1 MAFPLVCAEGG
12 VNLAALYIDIFPFTV
27 AGFLLL
33 LLAIGTIN
41 SLSIKRFDHYPL
53 AVVLPRVSILVPA
66 RNEVDNIEGC
76 LASLLAQDYPDF
88 DVFALD
94 DHSTDGTASV
104 LARLADRDA
113 RLRIISGKALP
124 EGWLGK
130 HWACHQLAQAAT
142 GELILFTDAD
152 TLHRPDMLRAGVS
165 ALLAENA
172 DMVTAMPQQ
181 QAETWGE
188 RLVIPAAGM
197 FVLCFLPLA
206 FAQQFRLPSF
216 AFAIGQFM
224 LFRRGSFEAAGGY
237 TAVRG
242 DVVDD
247 VALARRIVREGFRWR
262 IMDAT
267 RHISC
272 RMYRGFWEAVDG
284 FAKNIFAYFNHHLL
298 LFIVAWAWIEVAF
311 ILPPLVVL
319 AHAFGMRVEF
329 FPPEL
334 AFVTTVAAWGC
345 WWLACRR
352 FGYSLNL
359 SFVYPIP
366 LTLFVMIAFR
376 SMVLHLTGRAH
387 WKGREVSPPVWRW

>member
-1 MAFPLVCAEGG
+1 M
-12 VNLAALYIDIFPFTV
+12 NLLESYLEIFPQTV
-27 AGFLLL
+27 VGFIFIVLLITL
-33 LLAIGTIN
+33 MNFFLVKRLGEFPATETI
-41 SLSIKRFDHYPL
+41 
-53 AVVLPRVSILVPA
+53 PRVSILVPA
-66 RNEVDNIEGC
+66 RNEADNIEGC
-76 LASLLAQDYPDF
+76 LVSLLAQDYPDF
-88 DVFALD
+88 EIFALD

-124 EGWLGK
+124 AGWLGK

-142 GELILFTDAD
+142 GDLILFTDAD
-152 TLHRPDMLRAGVS
+152 TRHTPDMLRAGVS

-181 QAETWGE
+181 LAQTWGE
-188 RLVIPAAGM
+188 RLVIPAAGVFM
-197 FVLCFLPLA
+197 LCFLPLG

-224 LFRRGSFEAAGGY
+224 LFRRTSFEAVGGY
-237 TAVRG
+237 MAVRG

-247 VALARRIVREGFRWR
+247 VALARRIVREGYRWR

-284 FAKNIFAYFNHHLL
+284 FTKNIFAFFNHHLL
-298 LFIVAWAWIEVAF
+298 LFVIAWWWIEVAF
-311 ILPPLVVL
+311 VLPLLVVL
-319 AHAFGMRVEF
+319 AHVFGMPVEF

-352 FGYSLNL
+352 FGFHYTC
-359 SFVYPIP
+359 P
-366 LTLFVMIAFR
+366 LCIRFR
-376 SMVLHLTGRAH
+376 LRCS
-387 WKGREVSPPVWRW
+387 

>member
-1 MAFPLVCAEGG
+1 M
-12 VNLAALYIDIFPFTV
+12 NLLESYLEIFPQTV
-27 AGFLLL
+27 VGFIFIVLLITL
-33 LLAIGTIN
+33 MNFFLVKRLGEFPATETI
-41 SLSIKRFDHYPL
+41 
-53 AVVLPRVSILVPA
+53 PRVSILVPA
-66 RNEVDNIEGC
+66 RNEADNIEGC
-76 LASLLAQDYPDF
+76 LVSLLAQDYPDF
-88 DVFALD
+88 EIFALD

-124 EGWLGK
+124 AGWLGK

-142 GELILFTDAD
+142 GDLILFTDAD
-152 TLHRPDMLRAGVS
+152 TRHTPDMLRAGMS

-181 QAETWGE
+181 LAQTWGE
-188 RLVIPAAGM
+188 RLVIPAAGVFM
-197 FVLCFLPLA
+197 LCFLPLG

-224 LFRRGSFEAAGGY
+224 LFRRTSFEAVGGY
-237 TAVRG
+237 MAVRG

-247 VALARRIVREGFRWR
+247 VALARRIVREGYRWR

-284 FAKNIFAYFNHHLL
+284 FTKNIFAFFNHHLL
-298 LFIVAWAWIEVAF
+298 LFVIAWGWIEVAF
-311 ILPPLVVL
+311 VLPLLVVL
-319 AHAFGMRVEF
+319 AHVFGMPVEF

-352 FGYSLNL
+352 FGYSLHL